1 MTNFLII
8 IGKSRIRIRIPE
20 KRMPFVKLYSF
31 NKKLTILLKIFISL
45 KLDFVSRERN
55 LIGGRSKN
63 VSKNFNNFWKSCQI
77 LGIF

>member
-8 IGKSRIRIRIPE
+8 IGKSRIRIRILE

-45 KLDFVSRERN
+45 KLDQEN
-55 LIGGRSKN
+55 GT
-63 VSKNFNNFWKSCQI
+63 
-77 LGIF
+77 